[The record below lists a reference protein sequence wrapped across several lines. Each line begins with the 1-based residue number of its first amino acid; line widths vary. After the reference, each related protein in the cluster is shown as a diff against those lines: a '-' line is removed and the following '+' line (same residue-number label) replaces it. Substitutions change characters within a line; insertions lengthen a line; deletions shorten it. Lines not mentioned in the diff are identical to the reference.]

1 MSQLTNCDCPCPDP
15 TVVEVPG
22 SPGEDG
28 APGAPGTNG
37 QNAYT
42 LTTDNFSLP
51 AVAGPVVSD
60 VGVEFSLW
68 AAVEQIVFISNGTN
82 WGHFK
87 VTARPTS
94 ISFTLDWLDYPG
106 DSAGGSAITAP
117 ATVSPAGV
125 LTPPAA
131 PLPNALTDNSTGT
144 ASDTIA
150 AGTGVATIT
159 IPLTSLATGLST
171 LAIDLLTQYTPGY
184 AFKLLAFDWVTTI
197 VGAGAGASQT
207 FNLEIGATNVT
218 GGSLNVTL
226 ASTAG
231 IGTITS
237 GTAITGLNTGSAS
250 DTISIEMAAGG
261 TVFSA
266 GSGYFVIKIQNM
278 DTANAVAS
286 LADHIN
292 DLIAALT

>member
-1 MSQLTNCDCPCPDP
+1 MSASHLCDCPCPDP
-15 TVVEVPG
+15 LITEIPG
-22 SPGEDG
+22 SPGE
-28 APGAPGTNG
+28 PGAAGTNGTDG

-60 VGVEFSLW
+60 VGVENSAW
-68 AAVEQIVFISNGTN
+68 AAVGQTVFISNGTN
-82 WGHFK
+82 QGHFT
-87 VTARPTS
+87 VTAKPTS
-94 ISFTLDWLDYPG
+94 ISFTLEWLDYPG

-150 AGTGVATIT
+150 AGVGVSTIT

-184 AFKLLAFDWVTTI
+184 AFKLLTFDFVTTI
-197 VGAGAGASQT
+197 AGTGAGASQT

-218 GGSLNVTL
+218 GGVLNVTL

-231 IGTITS
+231 IGTVTS
-237 GTAITGLNTGSAS
+237 GSAITALNTGSAA

-261 TVFSA
+261 TVFTA
-266 GSGYFVIKIQNM
+266 GSGYFVLKVQNM
-278 DTANAVAS
+278 DTASAVAS

-292 DLIAALT
+292 DLIASLT